1 MTSWENFMKLKLSKA
16 FTMIEMMVVLF
27 IIGMIMALVVPRVAQ
42 YMRQASETQMK
53 LKMANVQSALT
64 AYRMEFGSYPTTREG
79 LQALVEN
86 LHQNDEQFRRA
97 EAAGKWPFVVGGE
110 KGIEDEGHNP
120 FIYNCPVEKYK
131 NKYRL
136 YEIIWV
142 GKGTEDEPQLDFG
155 E

>member
-1 MTSWENFMKLKLSKA
+1 MKLRLSKA

-27 IIGMIMALVVPRVAQ
+27 IIGMIMALVVPRVAK

-53 LKMANVQSALT
+53 LKMANVQAALT
-64 AYRMEFGSYPTTREG
+64 EYRMEFGSYPTTREG

-86 LHQNDEQFRRA
+86 LHPNDEAFRRA
-97 EAAGKWPFVVGGE
+97 EKAGKFPFVVGGE
-110 KGIEDEGHNP
+110 KGIEDNAHEP
-120 FIYNCPVEKYK
+120 FIYHCPVEKYK
-131 NKYRL
+131 DKYRA

-142 GKGTEDEPQLDFG
+142 GKGTEDDPELDFG